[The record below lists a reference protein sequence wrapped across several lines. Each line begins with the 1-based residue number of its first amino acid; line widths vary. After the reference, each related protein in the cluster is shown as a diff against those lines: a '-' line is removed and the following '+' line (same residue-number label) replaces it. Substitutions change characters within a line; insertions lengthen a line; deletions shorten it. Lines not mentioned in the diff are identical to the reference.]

1 MAVPPPPTFEEFG
14 DNIFSAPPRKPTLE
28 QRGAVADVGKKEV
41 ETEKIERTL
50 PTTVQTNQ
58 APEGYMW
65 VDPNDPSKGVTAIP
79 GFKKT
84 DKSGSVAERKATIKT
99 ALKALQ
105 RVREL
110 AEERLAI
117 GSASEFLQNVPLINQ
132 NRRNIEAAIKNAE
145 SGIISDMVAK
155 LAEANQGGVSGMANT
170 LEEARRLGAQVA
182 DLSPSQD
189 LPSLMA
195 QSKLAE
201 EYYLR
206 QAAALEGREAV
217 DQDLMTMYLPEA
229 RLLELAATDPGA
241 KQLSAD
247 GTETIDIPDWYQQS
261 HLRYLID
268 NKDDLDPSQ
277 YAAFRATLDERAG
290 LTPNLDAYVGFA
302 NDAREFFKQG
312 GAPQQL
318 GIVPPATQDVS
329 ALRQGVTEFAQNP
342 VGAGVLSAATSAT
355 AGIPLALLGG
365 QEKMEAVRQNQPA
378 ASFIGDVLGQ
388 TATTALLGPASR
400 IGGVTNPFLRSPAT
414 QDAIFSTISGA
425 TQAED
430 PLEGATAG
438 LISSL
443 GGEYLGRTVGR
454 ALPDVFAPGAMREAR
469 ESVPSSGDLGQE
481 ADALYRQAQAQGQKI
496 APDDVDTFIDDTE
509 ALLRNNTFMDQD
521 GNLLGTGP
529 VQDAYKLL
537 RSFRGKEITPM
548 EAKAIR
554 EKFAEGR
561 TAMRDGAPDNKARM
575 FSGELTKTFDDF
587 AEATNALPGI
597 KEAREVAQ
605 RRILGREL
613 ERARELGQA
622 RGDINYS
629 QGGEDLGIRRA
640 FGNLDTAE
648 IRGTKMYPPDVEE
661 AIRVVSRGTPVRNV
675 AQAVGRLSPQGGTGF
690 GTGAGLGVL
699 GGFLVDP
706 VTGGLITG
714 TLYGAG
720 AAGRKLASNL
730 TRREAELAELIARG
744 GPAFQNM
751 LDTAAEEAAI
761 RGGRI
766 GSSIGATAGITPLR
780 DVDLIG
786 GVPDASMEELEAN
799 YPAAVSASP
808 AEQPAL
814 EDLTSRYAG
823 DMVDAAGNEV
833 APAEAPKPKAG
844 DVIVVDNRDA
854 VYDPVAKAYV
864 FADTGEIARKAMK
877 RGGAV
882 KGYKNG
888 GPTFR
893 DRARSVGQGVTFGF
907 GDEIEG
913 GVRALGRS
921 ISEGDLSSLRQKY
934 LRERDMIRAQQKA
947 YEDANPLES
956 LAYEGGGAMLTGLIP
971 GMQGATAARVAQ
983 IAARSP
989 KLARAAAMAGE
1000 TALYGAGTAESVR
1013 DIPRSIRDE
1022 ALFAVPMYG
1031 GAEGVRYGVKRYKAR
1046 KKK

>member
-84 DKSGSVAERKATIKT
+84 DKSGSVAERKATIKA

-189 LPSLMA
+189 LPSLMEQA
-195 QSKLAE
+195 KLAE

-206 QAAALEGREAV
+206 QAASLEGKEAV
-217 DQDLMTMYLPEA
+217 DQDIATMYLPEA

-290 LTPNLDAYVGFA
+290 LTPNIDAYLGFA

-318 GIVPPATQDVS
+318 GVVPPATQDVS
-329 ALRQGVTEFAQNP
+329 ALRQGITEFAQNP
-342 VGAGVLSAATSAT
+342 VGAGLLSGVTSAT
-355 AGIPLALLGG
+355 AGIPLALAGG
-365 QEKMEAVRQNQPA
+365 QEKMEAVRQNQPV
-378 ASFIGDVLGQ
+378 ASFIGDVIGQ

-400 IGGVTNPFLRSPAT
+400 IAGVTNPFLRSPVT

-443 GGEYLGRTVGR
+443 GGEYLGRAVGR
-454 ALPDVFAPGAMREAR
+454 ALPDTFAPGAMREAR
-469 ESVPSSGDLGQE
+469 ESVPSSSDLGQE

-496 APDDVDTFIDDTE
+496 APNDVDTFIDDTE
-509 ALLRNNTFMDQD
+509 ALLRSNGFMDQD

-548 EAKAIR
+548 EAKTIR

-561 TAMRDGAPDNKARM
+561 MAMRDGAPDNTARM

-597 KEAREVAQ
+597 AAAREVAQ
-605 RRILGREL
+605 RRILGRDL
-613 ERARELGQA
+613 ERTRELGQA

-648 IRGTKMYPPDVEE
+648 IRGSKMYPPEVEE

-675 AQAVGRLSPQGGTGF
+675 AQTLGRLSPQGGTGF

-714 TLYGAG
+714 SLYGAG
-720 AAGRKLASNL
+720 AAGRKLASDL

-744 GPAFQNM
+744 GPSFQNM
-751 LDTAAEEAAI
+751 LNTAAEEAAI

-786 GVPDASMEELEAN
+786 GVPDALIEDLEAK
-799 YPAAVSASP
+799 YTAQEPA
-808 AEQPAL
+808 
-814 EDLTSRYAG
+814 
-823 DMVDAAGNEV
+823 
-833 APAEAPKPKAG
+833 KPKAEPIDLG
-844 DVIVVDNRDA
+844 GFKPQYEETEPTGEAVQTTRIIDNRVTDI
-854 VYDPVAKAYV
+854 DPVTGQRI
-864 FADTGEIARKAMK
+864 FLDTGEPVEGFK

-882 KGYKNG
+882 KGYKG
-888 GPTFR
+888 GGLLDYLPDAEDVKGFG
-893 DRARSVGQGVTFGF
+893 RSVAEGALYGYNDDLEALLRAGLDKKARQSVLDDIRREQTKYEQEHGGYAAL
-907 GDEIEG
+907 GNILG
-913 GVRALGRS
+913 GVGTAFV
-921 ISEGDLSSLRQKY
+921 
-934 LRERDMIRAQQKA
+934 
-947 YEDANPLES
+947 
-956 LAYEGGGAMLTGLIP
+956 P
-971 GMQGATAARVAQ
+971 GMQGLSAARVA
-983 IAARSP
+983 RMGP
-989 KLARAAAMAGE
+989 KARAAYELALGTAQGGLYGTGKMYDDPDSKRDPLAVLVSE
-1000 TALYGAGTAESVR
+1000 TASGTLGYPASRGVAAVGRRARDFVVPRVRRSVR
-1013 DIPRSIRDE
+1013 R
-1022 ALFAVPMYG
+1022 
-1031 GAEGVRYGVKRYKAR
+1031 
-1046 KKK
+1046 